1 MRDHIR
7 DLSLLV
13 YKVGNWVLWTG
24 KCEWPLSGVLLEHPI
39 AVTVRAFVAMT

>member
-13 YKVGNWVLWTG
+13 YKVGNWDLG
-24 KCEWPLSGVLLEHPI
+24 QESSCDCESLCSHELNSCCLIH
-39 AVTVRAFVAMT
+39 